1 MKKLIAAAGI
11 GAALATG
18 ALAVAPGASASP
30 YGFLNRMH
38 VEGFWSTA
46 GDAGMLQN
54 GYWICNQLDAGWTPA
69 AATAALSAG
78 NYYYD
83 GSAGKFAAI
92 ATIEL
97 CPWHAGQG
105 FYENVVA

>member
-46 GDAGMLQN
+46 
-54 GYWICNQLDAGWTPA
+54 
-69 AATAALSAG
+69 LSAG